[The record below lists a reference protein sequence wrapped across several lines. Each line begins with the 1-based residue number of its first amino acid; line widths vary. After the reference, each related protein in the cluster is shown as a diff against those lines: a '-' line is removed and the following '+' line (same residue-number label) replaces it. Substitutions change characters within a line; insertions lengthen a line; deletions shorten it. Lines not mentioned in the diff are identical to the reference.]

1 MMQSKPNNPGASSV
15 ESLDEMSKVRKSFDY
30 IKKMVKIWIKDV
42 EFYSSSEASELMQNF
57 HKWISTRNNAL
68 YDPLLSR
75 MVNELMKRASYMLMS
90 RLNKMGLTI
99 LSGNFSKIIVGTTQ
113 FTFQEAYGNINNIL
127 KKCVE

>member
-1 MMQSKPNNPGASSV
+1 
-15 ESLDEMSKVRKSFDY
+15 MSKVRKGFDY

-42 EFYSSSEASELMQNF
+42 EFYSSNEASELMQNF

-75 MVNELMKRASYMLMS
+75 MVNELMKRASYMLMN

-113 FTFQEAYGNINNIL
+113 FTYHEAFGNISNIL
-127 KKCVE
+127 KKCVQ